1 MMSRRGQGK
10 ELADKTLFDSLCQ
23 IGVSA
28 TEAQRMLGHPM
39 AAKEIAYAFK
49 GLSHRYDTVTM
60 MTQAARVLSP
70 AEIASCFAA
79 GVGEDVSVSSWLD
92 RPLQPFE
99 QSGRP
104 LKFLAKRYKEAAIQS
119 GDILKEFLDI
129 GFYPATLSQ
138 GCAYLKWWFSELRE
152 GRATEIKRDIVLLGS
167 MTSLSSN
174 PLVPYLVV
182 PSAPAENKP
191 EYRLA
196 SESLKR
202 TWGMGEWFLFVG
214 PPD

>member
-1 MMSRRGQGK
+1 MSRRGQGK
-10 ELADKTLFDSLCQ
+10 VLADEMLIETLCKA
-23 IGVSA
+23 GVSVA
-28 TEAQRMLGHPM
+28 EAQRALAHPM

-49 GLSHRYDTVTM
+49 GLPHRYDTVTM

-119 GDILKEFLDI
+119 GDMPGKERSAH
-129 GFYPATLSQ
+129 PKSRQ
-138 GCAYLKWWFSELRE
+138 GLVHRHGCTFVPTPLTAQPDEVRSSLR
-152 GRATEIKRDIVLLGS
+152 
-167 MTSLSSN
+167 
-174 PLVPYLVV
+174 
-182 PSAPAENKP
+182 
-191 EYRLA
+191 
-196 SESLKR
+196 
-202 TWGMGEWFLFVG
+202 
-214 PPD
+214 